1 LAVVVVELLV
11 VVEIFERTD
20 NGFRLS
26 ETPAEMEV
34 GRVTGVKPLGP
45 FIGLR
50 NLSRGLLLRLEFS
63 SSSASSS
70 VEFSSST
77 LLSELSSLPNVT
89 DWVSL
94 SLTSNPELVG
104 FMRNLELDI
113 AETRNPGIFDER

>member
-50 NLSRGLLLRLEFS
+50 NLSRGLLLRLEYKK
-63 SSSASSS
+63 
-70 VEFSSST
+70 
-77 LLSELSSLPNVT
+77 
-89 DWVSL
+89 
-94 SLTSNPELVG
+94 
-104 FMRNLELDI
+104 
-113 AETRNPGIFDER
+113 